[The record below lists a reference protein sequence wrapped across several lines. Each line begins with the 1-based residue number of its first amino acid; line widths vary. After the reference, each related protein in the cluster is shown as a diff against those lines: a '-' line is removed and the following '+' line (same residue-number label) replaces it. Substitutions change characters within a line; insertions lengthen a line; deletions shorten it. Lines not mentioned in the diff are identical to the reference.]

1 MVNLTVRIGFG
12 IRLLAGVVGVMLTAA
27 EAGAG
32 ELPAGPGREIVAREC
47 RGCHDLD
54 MVFAAA
60 GATRDDWNGALD
72 EMGSYGMKITPEERA
87 QILEY
92 LATYLGPS
100 SKSQ

>member
-1 MVNLTVRIGFG
+1 VSVTVRIGFG
-12 IRLLAGVVGVMLTAA
+12 IRSLAGVVGVMLAA
-27 EAGAG
+27 AGAGAG

-47 RGCHDLD
+47 QACHDLD

-72 EMGSYGMKITPEERA
+72 EMDSYGMKITPEERA